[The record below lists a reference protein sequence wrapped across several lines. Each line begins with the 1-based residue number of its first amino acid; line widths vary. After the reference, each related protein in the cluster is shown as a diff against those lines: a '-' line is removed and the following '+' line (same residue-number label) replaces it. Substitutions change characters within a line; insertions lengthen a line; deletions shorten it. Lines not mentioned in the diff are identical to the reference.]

1 MTIFSQELADRICA
15 ELAEGQSLRTICKAE
30 GMPTKT
36 AVFNWLRVNETFREQ
51 YAIAKQESADAFVE
65 EMLDIAD
72 DLTDEA
78 QSRRVRVD
86 TRKWIAS
93 KLKPKK
99 YGDKLELAGKVD
111 STVNAVV
118 TFVEPTKKDEPDER

>member
-1 MTIFSQELADRICA
+1 
-15 ELAEGQSLRTICKAE
+15 
-30 GMPTKT
+30 MPSATT
-36 AVFNWLRVNETFREQ
+36 VFNWLRTNPGFLEQ
-51 YAIAKQESADAFVE
+51 YARAKEESADALAD

-72 DLTDEA
+72 NTDEEA

-99 YGDKLELAGKVD
+99 YGDKIDATLSGPEGGPIQ
-111 STVNAVV
+111 
-118 TFVEPTKKDEPDER
+118 VEGRIRLVKPEGGE